1 MFTGNVRRIATVLTA
16 EDNASGTLDDVEQ
29 QGDQASDSMNNAE
42 ESALSL
48 GEALGVSAGATA
60 ALAGSLAMLTQQH
73 GRTEQTFARLQ
84 TVAGATDEQMEKM
97 QSTAMQIGIDLP
109 ISMRQA
115 ASAMEQLSFAGY
127 EAQEVVSA
135 VAGVADIAVASS
147 LNMGQAAR
155 TTASALRM
163 FGLEAEQTGTV
174 TSAMAATF
182 SNSATTINEISKAL
196 EYVGS
201 TASTAGIS
209 LQEVAAAVG
218 VLSDRGIRASR
229 AGTALNMTLQRII
242 SGSGQA
248 SSALSQIG
256 VSMDDLT
263 NKQGQLRDL
272 AAVLGTLQS
281 GMSELESNTERMR
294 VATELAGTEGARA
307 LLPLLDSADELNEKL
322 GDTFRSEIKTSIG
335 ELSQLSGEELQGVSD
350 SLGFEVD
357 QNMGTRELVT
367 GLRELS
373 EQGES
378 TEEIAQRLQV
388 GLNISAGA
396 ARAFASDVSDTST
409 SVEALTEG
417 IGGATTAAEIAAS
430 QMNTTAGMV
439 QFMRSSFDA
448 MTYSIYTGAGPAIT
462 WFNGKLAAGIN
473 VINNNEQAAK
483 MLGAGLAGLTGAV
496 GLLTL
501 ALGAAWVQTVGL
513 AWAQRTLQGSFIA
526 SIASTYAQAGA
537 LGVLSGAVGTA
548 TAAVGALWTALGP
561 IGWVVLGITAAF
573 AGLVALWK
581 TDFLGAGEE
590 AGAVLGFFSE
600 KAGQAWNILTQL
612 VGIIYELG
620 RIGAILTGLALL
632 APFAALLKL
641 PGAIQKIAP
650 QAKQAAMNIPSMIV
664 DGLDSLGP
672 AKYALPVLGPLLA
685 AHDMITNPDRW
696 IDAGRG
702 LVDAFVSGITD
713 RGDLV
718 PDAVSGIV
726 SDAREYL
733 PFSDAKRGP
742 LSNLSGSGAALVQT
756 IASGVQSEDTTIAN
770 ALTNVM
776 SATPLGQAAGAVS
789 NAVSGQ
795 SSSGGQTFD
804 VTITNDITVEGGDGS
819 TESSVEQAAE
829 TGTSTALE
837 EFFRRVARET

>member
-48 GEALGVSAGATA
+48 GEALGVSAGATV

-73 GRTEQTFARLQ
+73 GQTEQTFARLQ

-97 QSTAMQIGIDLP
+97 RSTAMQIGIDLP

-115 ASAMEQLSFAGY
+115 ASAMEQLSFSGF
-127 EAQEVVSA
+127 EAEESISA

-163 FGLEAEQTGTV
+163 FGLEAEETHQV
-174 TSAMAATF
+174 TATMAAVF
-182 SNSATTINEISKAL
+182 SSSATNIAELSSAI
-196 EYVGS
+196 ERVGS
-201 TASTAGIS
+201 TAQAAGIS
-209 LQEVAAAVG
+209 IQETAAALG
-218 VLSDRGIRASR
+218 SLADRGIRAQR
-229 AGTALNMTLQRII
+229 AGTALDTTLQRII

-248 SSALSQIG
+248 EKALSKLG
-256 VSMDDLT
+256 LATDDLI
-263 NKQGQLRDL
+263 NSQGQLRDL
-272 AAVLGTLQS
+272 PEVFAILGEEME
-281 GMSELESNTERMR
+281 GLESDAERLA
-294 VATELAGTEGARA
+294 VATDLAGQRGARA
-307 LLPLLDSADELNEKL
+307 LLPLLQNSEDLNQKM
-322 GDTFRSEIKTSIG
+322 GDIFRSEIEESIG
-335 ELSQLSGEELQGVSD
+335 ALNQLSDEELAGVEEALQMD
-350 SLGFEVD
+350 VD
-357 QNMGTRELVT
+357 RDTFAADDLVA
-367 GLRELS
+367 GLEGMNER
-373 EQGES
+373 GAT
-378 TEEIAQRLQV
+378 TEEMTQKLTAA
-388 GLNISAGA
+388 LNISDQA
-396 ARAFASDVSDTST
+396 AQALATDVADASVSTDQLAES
-409 SVEALTEG
+409 
-417 IGGATTAAEIAAS
+417 IGGATTASEIAAS
-430 QMNTTAGMV
+430 QMDTTAGMV

-448 MTYSIYTGAGPAIT
+448 MTYSVYTGAGPAIT
-462 WFNGKLAAGIN
+462 WFNEKLAAGIN
-473 VINNNEQAAK
+473 VINNNEQAATA
-483 MLGAGLAGLTGAV
+483 LGAGLAGLTGAL

-501 ALGAAWVQTVGL
+501 ALGAAWIQTSGL
-513 AWAQRTLQGSFIA
+513 AAVQGILANSFIA

-537 LGVLSGAVGTA
+537 LGVLSGAAGVA
-548 TAAVGALWTALGP
+548 TGALSALWLALGP
-561 IGWVVLGITAAF
+561 ISLVVLGITAAF

-612 VGIIYELG
+612 VGIIFELG
-620 RIGAILTGLALL
+620 RIGAVLTGLALL
-632 APFAALLKL
+632 APFAALLEL
-641 PGAIQKIAP
+641 PGTIKSIAP
-650 QAKQAAMNIPSMIV
+650 KAKQAAMNLPSMIV

-672 AKYALPVLGPLLA
+672 AKYALPIIGPLLA
-685 AHDMITNPDRW
+685 AHDMITNPSRW

-702 LVDAFVSGITD
+702 LVDAFVSGITG

-756 IASGVQSEDTTIAN
+756 IAGGVQSEDTTIAN

-776 SATPLGQAAGAVS
+776 AATPLGQAAGAVS
-789 NAVSGQ
+789 NAVSDQ
-795 SSSGGQTFD
+795 SSSGQTYD
-804 VTITNDITVEGGDGS
+804 VTITNDITVEGGSGS

-837 EFFRRVARET
+837 EFFQRLSRES

>member
-16 EDNASGTLDDVEQ
+16 EDNATGTLDDVEQ
-29 QGDQASDSMNNAE
+29 QGDQASDSMGNAE
-42 ESALSL
+42 ESAVSL
-48 GEALGVSAGATA
+48 GQALGVAAGATT

-73 GRTEQTFARLQ
+73 GQTEQTFARLQ
-84 TVAGATDEQMEKM
+84 TVAGATDEQMEQM
-97 QSTAMQIGIDLP
+97 RSTAMQIGIDLP

-115 ASAMEQLSFAGY
+115 ASAMEQLSFAGFNA
-127 EAQEVVSA
+127 EESISA
-135 VAGVADIAVASS
+135 VAGVADLAVASS

-155 TTASALRM
+155 TTASALRT
-163 FGLEAEQTGTV
+163 FGLEADETHQV
-174 TSAMAATF
+174 TATLAATF
-182 SNSATTINEISKAL
+182 SSSATSIAELSSAV
-196 EYVGS
+196 ERVGS
-201 TASTAGIS
+201 TARAAGIS
-209 LQEVAAAVG
+209 IQETAAALG
-218 VLSDRGIRASR
+218 ALADRGIRASR
-229 AGTALNMTLQRII
+229 AGTALDTTLTRII

-248 SSALSQIG
+248 EKALERLGLATEDLVNSQG
-256 VSMDDLT
+256 E
-263 NKQGQLRDL
+263 LRDL
-272 AAVLGTLQS
+272 PEVFSVLGDEMQGLDS
-281 GMSELESNTERMR
+281 DAERLA
-294 VATELAGTEGARA
+294 VATQLAGQRGARA
-307 LLPLLDSADELNEKL
+307 LLPLLENSEDLNEKM
-322 GDTFRSEIKTSIG
+322 GQIFRSEVQESIG
-335 ELSQLSGEELQGVSD
+335 ALNQLSEEELAGVEEALQMDVDRSNFAPEDLVAGLEQMHEQGATTEEMTQR
-350 SLGFEVD
+350 L
-357 QNMGTRELVT
+357 TT
-367 GLRELS
+367 GLGISSEAAQTLAKDVADASVSS
-373 EQGES
+373 EQLAES
-378 TEEIAQRLQV
+378 
-388 GLNISAGA
+388 
-396 ARAFASDVSDTST
+396 
-409 SVEALTEG
+409 
-417 IGGATTAAEIAAS
+417 IGGATTASEIAAS

-462 WFNGKLAAGIN
+462 WFNEQLAAGIN

-483 MLGAGLAGLTGAV
+483 MLGAGLAGLTGAFA
-496 GLLTL
+496 LLTL
-501 ALGAAWVQTVGL
+501 ALGAAWVQTSGL
-513 AWAQRTLQGSFIA
+513 AAAQGILANSFIA

-537 LGVLSGAVGTA
+537 LGVLSGAAGTA
-548 TAAVGALWTALGP
+548 TAAVSALWVALGP

-620 RIGAILTGLALL
+620 RIGAVLTGLALL

-641 PGAIQKIAP
+641 PGAIQKVAP
-650 QAKQAAMNIPSMIV
+650 QAKQAAMNIPTMIV

-696 IDAGRG
+696 VDAGRG
-702 LVDAFVSGITD
+702 LVEAFVSGITG

-776 SATPLGQAAGAVS
+776 SATPLGQAADVVS
-789 NAVSGQ
+789 NAASGQ
-795 SSSGGQTFD
+795 SSGGQTYD

>member
-16 EDNASGTLDDVEQ
+16 EDNATGTLDDVEQ
-29 QGDQASDSMNNAE
+29 QGDQASDSMGNAE
-42 ESALSL
+42 ESAVSL
-48 GEALGVSAGATA
+48 GQALGVAAGATT

-73 GRTEQTFARLQ
+73 GQTEQTFARLQ
-84 TVAGATDEQMEKM
+84 TVAGATDEQMEQM
-97 QSTAMQIGIDLP
+97 RSTAMQIGIDLP

-115 ASAMEQLSFAGY
+115 ASAMEQLSFAGFNA
-127 EAQEVVSA
+127 EESISA
-135 VAGVADIAVASS
+135 VAGVADLAVASS

-155 TTASALRM
+155 TTASALRT
-163 FGLEAEQTGTV
+163 FGLEADETHQV
-174 TSAMAATF
+174 TATLAATF
-182 SNSATTINEISKAL
+182 SSSATSIAELSSAV
-196 EYVGS
+196 ERVGS
-201 TASTAGIS
+201 TARAAGIS
-209 LQEVAAAVG
+209 IQETAAALG
-218 VLSDRGIRASR
+218 ALADRGIRASR
-229 AGTALNMTLQRII
+229 AGTALDTTLTRII

-248 SSALSQIG
+248 EKALERLGLATEDLVNSQG
-256 VSMDDLT
+256 E
-263 NKQGQLRDL
+263 LRDL
-272 AAVLGTLQS
+272 PEVFSVLGDEMQGLDS
-281 GMSELESNTERMR
+281 DAERLA
-294 VATELAGTEGARA
+294 VATQLAGQRGARA
-307 LLPLLDSADELNEKL
+307 LLPLLENSEDLNEKM
-322 GDTFRSEIKTSIG
+322 GQIFRSEVQESIG
-335 ELSQLSGEELQGVSD
+335 ALNQLSEEELAGVEEALQMDVDRSNFAPEDLVAGLEQMHEQGATTEEMTQR
-350 SLGFEVD
+350 L
-357 QNMGTRELVT
+357 TT
-367 GLRELS
+367 GLGISSEAAQTLAKDVADASVSS
-373 EQGES
+373 EQLAES
-378 TEEIAQRLQV
+378 
-388 GLNISAGA
+388 
-396 ARAFASDVSDTST
+396 
-409 SVEALTEG
+409 
-417 IGGATTAAEIAAS
+417 IGGATTASEIAAS

-462 WFNGKLAAGIN
+462 WFNEQLAAGIN

-483 MLGAGLAGLTGAV
+483 MLGAGLAGLTGAFA
-496 GLLTL
+496 LLTL
-501 ALGAAWVQTVGL
+501 ALGAAWVQLSAYPAMLGL
-513 AWAQRTLQGSFIA
+513 VQSSFLGTIA
-526 SIASTYAQAGA
+526 TTYAQAGA
-537 LGVLSGAVGTA
+537 LGVLSGAAGVA
-548 TAAVGALWTALGP
+548 TTSLAALWTALGP

-620 RIGAILTGLALL
+620 RIGAVLTGLALL

-641 PGAIQKIAP
+641 PGAIQKVAP
-650 QAKQAAMNIPSMIV
+650 QAKQAAMNIPTMIV

-696 IDAGRG
+696 VDAGRG
-702 LVDAFVSGITD
+702 LVEAFVSGITD

-776 SATPLGQAAGAVS
+776 SATPLGQAADAVS
-789 NAVSGQ
+789 NAASGQ
-795 SSSGGQTFD
+795 SSGGQTYD

-837 EFFRRVARET
+837 EFFRRLARET